1 VEDINKVTPNT
12 KRDKVKTLLLSNIS
26 KMLIQL
32 RHRLSGEM
40 IDKEYESIT
49 HEDLIDYQV
58 LGVLHQAKFIEMGI
72 KSKLSHKEIK
82 KLIKSTL

>member
-1 VEDINKVTPNT
+1 MK
-12 KRDKVKTLLLSNIS
+12 
-26 KMLIQL
+26 IQL
-32 RHRLSGEM
+32 RHKLSSEL
-40 IDKEYESIT
+40 IEKEYEDISQ
-49 HEDLIDYQV
+49 EDLVEHHV